1 MTQPTDQPEEAS
13 TVEIA
18 GAATPGLLARLT
30 AVLNPYPVTEFAFT
44 ETPSGTITATIS
56 VRGGVRGQWHAQRVV
71 ARLHRV
77 VGVTAVK
84 LVSS

>member
-1 MTQPTDQPEEAS
+1 MTQPTAQYDDAS
-13 TVEIA
+13 TVEIV
-18 GAATPGLLARLT
+18 GAAAPGLLARLT

-56 VRGGVRGQWHAQRVV
+56 VSGGARGQWHAQRVV
-71 ARLHRV
+71 ARLNRV